1 MLFPGQGRVY
11 VNLLLNVLM
20 FRIEFY
26 YIYVPSYF
34 LSIDLW
40 DQNIFDFDSFTDEDF
55 DDLTKN
61 FEILLI
67 NSVFCYPR
75 LL

>member
-40 DQNIFDFDSFTDEDF
+40 DQNIFDFDS
-55 DDLTKN
+55 
-61 FEILLI
+61 
-67 NSVFCYPR
+67 
-75 LL
+75 